1 VTAATIESFALTLP
15 NGMRLACR
23 ACGAKGAAARI
34 VLLHGFPEAGFV
46 WDEVM
51 QLLAPLARCVAP
63 DQRGY
68 GGSTAPTEVSAYR
81 ARHLMGD
88 IEALIEALGPAPIDL
103 LVAHDWGGA
112 IAWNLAAAR
121 PQLFKRLLIVNS
133 PHPGALLRELRDNPR
148 QRLAS
153 AYMNEFVANGAAERL
168 AADDH
173 ALLWPFFG
181 TSPQWLTPELRQR
194 YRDTWA
200 RGLDGALNW
209 YRATPLR
216 PPPVDSAPVDLP
228 EHLGD
233 EIVNVKVPTTVIWGE
248 ADKALLPGLLDG
260 LENWVSDL
268 KIIRVAGATHWIVHE
283 QPQLIADTIIAS
295 LAGLPA
301 SATESALRAGSVLS
315 Q

>member
-1 VTAATIESFALTLP
+1 VTAASIETFALTLP

-23 ACGAKGAAARI
+23 ACGTKDAPARV
-34 VLLHGFPEAGFV
+34 VLLHGFPEAAFV

-51 QLLAPLARCVAP
+51 QVLAPLARCVAP

-68 GGSTAPTEVSAYR
+68 GGSTAPIEVSAYR
-81 ARHLMGD
+81 ARQLMGD

-148 QRLAS
+148 QRRAS
-153 AYMNEFVANGAAERL
+153 AYMNELVADGAAERL

-173 ALLWPFFG
+173 SLLWPFFG
-181 TSPQWLTPELRQR
+181 HSPRWLTPELRQR
-194 YRDTWA
+194 YRDHWA
-200 RGLDGALNW
+200 CGLDGALNW

-216 PPPVDSAPVDLP
+216 PPQVEATPVNLP
-228 EHLGD
+228 EQLVD
-233 EIVNVKVPTTVIWGE
+233 EIVRVRVPTTVIWGE
-248 ADKALLPGLLDG
+248 ADEALLPGLIGG
-260 LENWVSDL
+260 LEKWVSDL
-268 KIIRVAGATHWIVHE
+268 KIIRVADASHWIVHE
-283 QPQLIADTIIAS
+283 QPQLIADTIVAS
-295 LAGLPA
+295 LAGLQAPA
-301 SATESALRAGSVLS
+301 TASALRASP
-315 Q
+315 

>member
-1 VTAATIESFALTLP
+1 VTTAGIETFALTLP

-23 ACGAKGAAARI
+23 ACGASDAPARV
-34 VLLHGFPEAGFV
+34 VLLHGFPEAAFV

-51 QLLAPLARCVAP
+51 QVLAPLARCVAP

-68 GGSTAPTEVSAYR
+68 GGSTAPIEVSAYR

-88 IEALIEALGPAPIDL
+88 IEALISALGPTPIDL

-148 QRLAS
+148 QREAS
-153 AYMNEFVANGAAERL
+153 AYMNELVADGAAERL

-181 TSPQWLTPELRQR
+181 PSPFWLTPELRQR
-194 YRDTWA
+194 YRVSWA
-200 RGLDGALNW
+200 SGLDGALNW

-216 PPPVDSAPVDLP
+216 PPSVGQSAVDLP
-228 EHLGD
+228 ERLGD
-233 EIVNVKVPTTVIWGE
+233 DIVKVKVPTTVIWGE
-248 ADKALLPGLLDG
+248 ADSALLPGLIDG
-260 LENWVSDL
+260 LENWVADL
-268 KIIRVAGATHWIVHE
+268 TVTRVAGATHWIVHE
-283 QPQLIADTIIAS
+283 HPRLIAEAIQAI
-295 LAGLPA
+295 LAGLAA
-301 SATESALRAGSVLS
+301 SATQTSA
-315 Q
+315 